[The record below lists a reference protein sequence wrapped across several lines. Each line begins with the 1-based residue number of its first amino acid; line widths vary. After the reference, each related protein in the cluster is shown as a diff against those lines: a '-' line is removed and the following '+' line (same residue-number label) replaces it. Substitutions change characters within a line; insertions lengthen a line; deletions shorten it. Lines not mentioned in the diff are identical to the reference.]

1 MPQLSKETRERLIR
15 ILSILSL
22 IMNIFVLFGLAFIFA
37 GASLAA
43 SSGYAGEIAE
53 MLSEELDVSLES
65 AVLHVALGMGLVL
78 ISSILGLIRGIRGIR
93 SKKRPELLRGFA
105 ILSEA
110 ILAID
115 GVTVVWNAAM
125 GGYGDAGTVA
135 SALFGILFNAF
146 MTWLGLYAAREDGE
160 VDPKEI
166 EVRRLAKERR
176 KLGLIRLIQF
186 SYALN
191 IIFSFTHLLFI
202 TRDQMTYG
210 YITVVDWI
218 NLTMNVVCFW
228 MIWKR
233 LKMARNGVIM
243 LSVINIILN
252 SIQYIF
258 LTPSVG
264 ALIGT
269 VLIDVLVI
277 LYLVFSKR
285 PKEAF
290 VNEMSHE
297 RRIDTEGGDLIAKKG
312 WPRWRNLLLY
322 YCVFSVLGHWM
333 ELGFCM
339 LIRAGLV
346 AGEYDPTN
354 TMLWRDLLFPF
365 PMEGIAVVICALWLY
380 PFKNW
385 LIEKIRKPFIPL
397 FISFLVN
404 GLLCSV
410 LEFVGGL
417 LANPNHELW
426 DYSNMPFN
434 IMGQV
439 CLQNAIGFGL
449 ACTLITWVVYP
460 ALERAIARVPDDIMN
475 VIFVGAFSF
484 NMILQI
490 LYLVEP
496 AEIANAFNQL
506 GAMVNGGASAAAS
519 ARILLLPWLP
529 R

>member
-1 MPQLSKETRERLIR
+1 MPQLSKETRTRLIR
-15 ILSILSL
+15 ILSIISL
-22 IMNIFVLFGLAFIFA
+22 ITCIFVVFGLAFLAA
-37 GASLAA
+37 GLILAA
-43 SSGYAGEIAE
+43 SSGYA
-53 MLSEELDVSLES
+53 EELAATLAEALEVSMES
-65 AVLHVALGMGLVL
+65 AVLHVMLGMGLTF
-78 ISSILGLIRGIRGIR
+78 ISGILGIIRGVRGIR

-166 EVRRLAKERR
+166 EVRRLAKERK

-210 YITVVDWI
+210 YVTVVDWI

-233 LKMARNGVIM
+233 LKMARNGVIT

-277 LYLVFSKR
+277 LYFVFSKR

-397 FISFLVN
+397 LISFLVN

-410 LEFVGGL
+410 IEFVGGL

-460 ALERAIARVPDDIMN
+460 ALERAIARIPNDIMN

-484 NMILQI
+484 NMILQV

-496 AEIANAFNQL
+496 AEIANAFNRL
-506 GAMVNGGASAAAS
+506 GAMVSGNAPATSAL
-519 ARILLLPWLP
+519 IPLLPWLP
-529 R
+529 W

>member
-1 MPQLSKETRERLIR
+1 MPQLSKETRTRLIR
-15 ILSILSL
+15 ILSIISL
-22 IMNIFVLFGLAFIFA
+22 ITCIFVVFGLAFLAA
-37 GASLAA
+37 GLILAA
-43 SSGYAGEIAE
+43 SSGYA
-53 MLSEELDVSLES
+53 EELAATLAEALEVSMES
-65 AVLHVALGMGLVL
+65 AVLHVMLGMGLAF
-78 ISSILGLIRGIRGIR
+78 ISGILGIIRGVRGIR

-166 EVRRLAKERR
+166 EVRRLAKERK

-210 YITVVDWI
+210 YVTVVDWI

-233 LKMARNGVIM
+233 LKMARNGVIT

-346 AGEYDPTN
+346 AGDYDPTN

-460 ALERAIARVPDDIMN
+460 ALERAIARIPNDIMN

-484 NMILQI
+484 NMILQV

-496 AEIANAFNQL
+496 AEIANAFNRL
-506 GAMVNGGASAAAS
+506 GAMVSGNAPATSAL
-519 ARILLLPWLP
+519 IPLLPWLP
-529 R
+529 W